1 MTKLQD
7 FICQTYTFTKAGDI
21 KPTADGNS
29 FTLQIRESKYFGR
42 PKYLQIRITGN
53 ARPVFVSSI
62 YEPRTAGGIF
72 NIEIN
77 KKRYEATRT
86 DDDGL
91 TIQPLPYR
99 VKQEARLHREA
110 KSALNNNSTFVS
122 EFETTLW
129 IYVTPY

>member
-21 KPTADGNS
+21 KPTAEGNS

-53 ARPVFVSSI
+53 ARPLFVSSI
-62 YEPRTAGGIF
+62 YEPRTPEGLF
-72 NIEIN
+72 NIEVN
-77 KKRYEATRT
+77 KKRYEATPT
-86 DDDGL
+86 DGG
-91 TIQPLPYR
+91 IVISPLPYR
-99 VKQEARLHREA
+99 VKQNARIDRTA

-122 EFETTLW
+122 
-129 IYVTPY
+129 

>member
-1 MTKLQD
+1 MTKLED
-7 FICQTYTFTKAGDI
+7 FICQSYTFTKAGDI

-29 FTLQIRESKYFGR
+29 FTLQVRESKYFGR

-53 ARPVFVSSI
+53 VRPVFVSSI
-62 YEPRTAGGIF
+62 YEPRTADGLF

-86 DDDGL
+86 DDGL

-99 VKQEARLHREA
+99 VKQNARIERNA

-122 EFETTLW
+122 KYETTS
-129 IYVTPY
+129 